1 MVYQCQFIYISSKKM
16 PWFESEDTMG
26 KTGLWRTS
34 ETGGQA
40 LGHRPSLSWDLAS
53 AMPLLGVWTSSSGKR
68 GSPDGP
74 CLCKR
79 VNGLVHVGK
88 WGYRLG
94 CAIDEAGS
102 QGASWCF
109 LLSQCLWY
117 NFPSCSRDQVCS

>member
-79 VNGLVHVGK
+79 VNGLVHVGNGVIG
-88 WGYRLG
+88 WMRL
-94 CAIDEAGS
+94 
-102 QGASWCF
+102 
-109 LLSQCLWY
+109 
-117 NFPSCSRDQVCS
+117 